1 MFKRFYVLSVLLIA
15 ASFTLPAM
23 AAERD
28 VISMMSV
35 KQRLERMERLVDSD
49 IFRTQARRI
58 DALQQE
64 IAQLRDQLDQQGYEL
79 NSIKQRQRSL
89 YVDIDRRINAVE
101 TAAPASGLAV
111 PVPSS
116 GSRVVAPK
124 SAPANRTTAAPG
136 SAAVS
141 DKAKSEYDAAFTLL
155 KEGRYKPAITAFE
168 GFLKNNPGNQYSDN
182 AQYWLA
188 EASYANRQYQQA
200 LSEFQRLV
208 TDYPDSTKAQGAR
221 LKIAYVYYELKDWSA
236 ARESLQ
242 QIISLYPDTNLAK
255 KANER
260 LERIQREGH

>member
-1 MFKRFYVLSVLLIA
+1 MFKRFVVLSMLLIA
-15 ASFTLPAM
+15 GSLALPAT
-23 AAERD
+23 AAESD

-49 IFRTQARRI
+49 ILRTQARRI
-58 DALQQE
+58 DALQEE

-89 YVDIDRRINAVE
+89 YMDIDRRINAVE
-101 TAAPASGLAV
+101 TAAPASGLSV

-116 GSRVVAPK
+116 GSRAETPK
-124 SAPANRTTAAPG
+124 KVPGNPATVPAA
-136 SAAVS
+136 S
-141 DKAKSEYDAAFTLL
+141 DKAKSEYDAAFGLL

-168 GFLKNNPGNQYSDN
+168 GFLKNNPNSQYADN

-188 EASYANRQYQQA
+188 EANYASRQYQQA
-200 LSEFQRLV
+200 LSEFQRLIAS
-208 TDYPDSTKAQGAR
+208 YPNSSKAQGAR
-221 LKIAYVYYELKDWSA
+221 LKIAYVYYELKNWPA
-236 ARESLQ
+236 AREVLQ

-255 KANER
+255 KANDR

>member
-1 MFKRFYVLSVLLIA
+1 MFKRFYVLSVLWIA
-15 ASFTLPAM
+15 ASFALPTI
-23 AAERD
+23 AAESD

-58 DALQQE
+58 DALQEE

-101 TAAPASGLAV
+101 TAVPASGLAV
-111 PVPSS
+111 PVPST
-116 GSRVVAPK
+116 GSRVEAPK
-124 SAPANRTTAAPG
+124 SAAANRVAAAPA

-141 DKAKSEYDAAFTLL
+141 DKARSEYEAAFDLL

-168 GFLKNNPGNQYSDN
+168 GFLKNNPGSQYADN

-200 LSEFQRLV
+200 LSEFQRLI

-221 LKIAYVYYELKDWSA
+221 LKIAYVYYELKNWSA

>member
-15 ASFTLPAM
+15 VSFTLPTI

-89 YVDIDRRINAVE
+89 YVDLDRRINAVE

-116 GSRVVAPK
+116 GSQVVAPK
-124 SAPANRTTAAPG
+124 NARAIAASA

-141 DKAKSEYDAAFTLL
+141 DKAKAEYDAAFDLL

-168 GFLKNNPGNQYSDN
+168 DFLKSNPDSQYADN

-200 LSEFQRLV
+200 LSEFQRLI

-221 LKIAYVYYELKDWSA
+221 LKIAYVYYELKNWSA

>member
-1 MFKRFYVLSVLLIA
+1 MFKRFVVLSVLLIA
-15 ASFTLPAM
+15 ASFTFPTM

-49 IFRTQARRI
+49 IFRMQAQRI

-124 SAPANRTTAAPG
+124 SARATAAPG
-136 SAAVS
+136 PSAVS
-141 DKAKSEYDAAFTLL
+141 DKVKSEYDAAFAQL
-155 KEGRYKPAITAFE
+155 KEGRYKPAIAAFE
-168 GFLKNNPGNQYSDN
+168 DFLKNNPGSQYADN

-221 LKIAYVYYELKDWSA
+221 LKIAYVYYELKNWSA

-242 QIISLYPDTNLAK
+242 QIISSYPDTNLAK